1 MRSRLAVFL
10 VPALAAASHA
20 SAQISLTSAVDLAL
34 KSNPR
39 VRMAEADVNKSAAVL
54 AQAKDAYIPSLTA
67 GSGLGYSY
75 GYPLGQPSVVNA
87 TVQSAVLNWSQRDY
101 IRAAHDGMQAAA
113 FSLQAAR
120 ADVEQDTVLAFL
132 TLSRDLQ
139 REQALGDEL
148 TQAEQLVSI
157 TSDRLNAG
165 VDNAMD
171 LTQAKL
177 TAAQIRLARL
187 HAQDDTAVDR
197 TKLAHL
203 MGLPPAGLTT
213 VADSVPVLADPA
225 AAAAPLDLPDSPSV
239 RAAFANAHAKLETAW
254 GDHKRLY
261 RPDIYLA
268 GQYSLFA
275 KFNNYQVYFP
285 TVNGKSVFQY
295 NNAGIGVQINWPIFD
310 RSRKDHAAET
320 AADAVRAAAE
330 ADLARLNEQDGHAQ
344 LTRSTA
350 ELSAKAEVATLQQ
363 QLAQQ
368 QLDVIHTQ
376 LQAEAATTGAQQR
389 TPKDQAN
396 AAIDERR
403 KFVDLIDARFELQQA
418 QVQLLHA
425 QGTLDTWLR
434 HAAATPSTP

>member
-1 MRSRLAVFL
+1 MQMRSRLAVFL

-39 VRMAEADVNKSAAVL
+39 VRMAEADVAKSVAVL
-54 AQAKDAYIPSLTA
+54 AQAKDAYIPSVTA

-75 GYPLGQPSVVNA
+75 GYPLGQPSVVNT
-87 TVQSAVLNWSQRDY
+87 TVQSAILNWSQRDY
-101 IRAAHDGMQAAA
+101 IRAARDGMQAAA

-120 ADVEQDTVLAFL
+120 ADVEQDTVLAFI
-132 TLSRDLQ
+132 TLDRDLQ

-148 TQAEQLVSI
+148 NQADQLVSI

-171 LTQAKL
+171 LTQARL

-187 HAQDDTAVDR
+187 HAEDDTAVDR
-197 TKLAHL
+197 IKLAHL
-203 MGLPPAGLTT
+203 MGLPAEGLTT
-213 VADSVPVLADPA
+213 VAGSVPLLTAPAPNAPPLA
-225 AAAAPLDLPDSPSV
+225 LPDSPTV
-239 RAAFANAHAKLETAW
+239 QAAFANAHAKQEIAW
-254 GDHKRLY
+254 GDRKKLY
-261 RPDIYLA
+261 HPDVYLA

-285 TVNGKSVFQY
+285 PGTFRY
-295 NNAGIGVQINWPIFD
+295 NNAGIGVQVSWPIFD

-320 AADAVRAAAE
+320 AADALHARAE

-344 LTRSTA
+344 LARSTA
-350 ELSAKAEVATLQQ
+350 ELAAKAEVATLEQ

-368 QLDVIHTQ
+368 QLDVIRTQ
-376 LQAEAATTGAQQR
+376 LQASAATTGSPQR
-389 TPKDQAN
+389 TPRDQAN

-403 KFVDLIDARFELQQA
+403 KFVDLIDARFQLQQA

-425 QGTLDTWLR
+425 QGTLDPWLR
-434 HAAATPSTP
+434 HAAATPTP